1 MAKVLVSN
9 ELIDLVRSIRIDK
22 KKTAKEISQA
32 LKKSDSYVAK
42 LESGKIKYLN
52 MDDLETIFTLLSNG
66 DKDIE
71 PVLEVAYNRL
81 KIKYSPK
88 EIEDQLWFY
97 NFDTTGRI
105 IPVPA
110 SFCDEINN
118 ILSAKEISVDALVEH
133 INANEFI
140 PQEIANA
147 KEYPYNEWFSYCHR
161 DGTSDAYI
169 KMQVGTDYIKG
180 ILQGKNPAA
189 PYVVFRAIALYTI
202 RYSRDYDSLL
212 ENSEADQLNAE
223 AQAMLRKHRIY
234 TFVEKQ
240 EIRASVS
247 EEQKPEFLS
256 SDDIEVIRELD
267 GIKQLFYFYS
277 DLDVTRAK
285 KQLHEIKKNLQW
297 DAPFIASLMSTEFYS
312 LGERCSYTVKSELI
326 KELRAVFKKYLD
338 MPENQRKMETY
349 SD

>member
-9 ELIDLVRSIRIDK
+9 ELIDLIRSIRIDK

-52 MDDLETIFTLLSNG
+52 MDDLETIFTLLSDG
-66 DKDIE
+66 DSDIE

-81 KIKYSPK
+81 KIKYSPA
-88 EIEDQLWFY
+88 EIENQLWFY
-97 NFDTTGRI
+97 NFDTIGRV
-105 IPVPA
+105 IPVPE
-110 SFCDEINN
+110 SFCDEINQTLN
-118 ILSAKEISVDALVEH
+118 AISMNVETLVSH

-140 PQEIANA
+140 PQEITNNND
-147 KEYPYNEWFSYCHR
+147 YPFNEWFST
-161 DGTSDAYI
+161 DGTSNFYI
-169 KMQVGTDYIKG
+169 KMRVETKDVQG
-180 ILQGKNPAA
+180 ILEGKIIAA
-189 PYVVFRAIALYTI
+189 PYTLFFAIALYTL
-202 RYSRDYDSLL
+202 RYSHEQCISPT
-212 ENSEADQLNAE
+212 EMEMNQLNTDAR
-223 AQAMLRKHRIY
+223 ALLRKHRIY
-234 TFVEKQ
+234 KYIEKQ
-240 EIRASVS
+240 AIRESVS
-247 EEQKPEFLS
+247 EEQKSDFLS
-256 SDDIEVIRELD
+256 PDDMEVIRELNE
-267 GIKQLFYFYS
+267 IKQLFYLYS